1 MTATLK
7 PFTTLTDYVTG
18 RTVPNIGAEE
28 NRQAVERVLVESK
41 GFAKTDIEAGVP
53 IALPIRGAVYR
64 SRLDLVVRVD
74 GEPVMVVSCVA
85 GAIGSWERQTLAAAR
100 LIEPLPAPC
109 AVVSD
114 GRTASVLDASSGRR
128 LGDSLEAI
136 PSKSDARRML
146 ESGGRQPFPA
156 ERRERESL
164 IFRTYDL
171 ERVNRV

>member
-18 RTVPNIGAEE
+18 RMVPNIGAEE

-41 GFAKTDIEAGVP
+41 GFAKTDIEVGVP
-53 IALPIRGAVYR
+53 IALPIQGAVYR
-64 SRLDLVVRVD
+64 SRLDLVVRVG
-74 GEPVMVVSCVA
+74 GEPVMVVTCAA

-100 LIEPLPAPC
+100 LIEPLSAPC

-128 LGDSLEAI
+128 LGDSLETI
-136 PSKSDARRML
+136 PSKSDARRIL
-146 ESGGRQPFPA
+146 ESAGRQPFPA

>member
-41 GFAKTDIEAGVP
+41 GFAKTDIEVGVP
-53 IALPIRGAVYR
+53 IALPIQGAVYR

-74 GEPVMVVSCVA
+74 GEPAMVVTCAA

-136 PSKSDARRML
+136 PSKSDARRIL
-146 ESGGRQPFPA
+146 ESAGRDPFP
-156 ERRERESL
+156 
-164 IFRTYDL
+164 T
-171 ERVNRV
+171 

>member
-1 MTATLK
+1 MTGTLK
-7 PFTTLTDYVTG
+7 PFTTLTDYATG

-28 NRQAVERVLVESK
+28 NRQAVERVLVDAK
-41 GFAKTDIEAGVP
+41 GFAKTDIEVGAV
-53 IALPIRGAVYR
+53 IVLPIQGESYR

-74 GEPVMVVSCVA
+74 GSAVMVVTCAA
-85 GAIGSWERQTLAAAR
+85 GALGSWERQTLAAAR
-100 LIEPLPAPC
+100 LIEPLPAAV

-114 GRTASVLDASSGRR
+114 GREASVLEALSGKR
-128 LGDSLEAI
+128 LGDSLDAI
-136 PSKSDARRML
+136 PSKSDARRIL
-146 ESGGRQPFPA
+146 RSAGREPFPP

>member
-1 MTATLK
+1 MAGTLK
-7 PFTTLTDYVTG
+7 PFTTLTDYATG

-28 NRQAVERVLVESK
+28 NRQAVERFLVEAK
-41 GFAKTDIEAGVP
+41 GFAKADIEVGVE
-53 IALPIRGAVYR
+53 IVLPVQGECYR

-74 GEPVMVVSCVA
+74 GAAAMVVTCAA
-85 GAIGSWERQTLAAAR
+85 GALGSWERQTLAAAR
-100 LIEPLPAPC
+100 LIEPLPAAL

-114 GRTASVLDASSGRR
+114 GRTAFVLEALSGKR
-128 LGDSLEAI
+128 LGDSLDAI
-136 PSKSDARRML
+136 PSKDDARRIL
-146 ESGGRQPFPA
+146 GSAGRETFPL